1 MDILLLFS
9 HSPIHGYLGCFQFLT
24 IINKAAVNILIQFFL
39 FSFLLGKYL
48 GMELLGN
55 GIEMY
60 V

>member
-1 MDILLLFS
+1 MNEAS
-9 HSPIHGYLGCFQFLT
+9 MNFQ
-24 IINKAAVNILIQFFL
+24 LIVCVGMV
-39 FSFLLGKYL
+39 SFLLGKYL